1 MTTEILQPE
10 PEVAVVAPEITPDA
24 PAVEIPAVAE
34 VAASAAPEGH
44 TTVPTL
50 LTSDEEAAP
59 APTEEV
65 KPTQEK
71 AAPEA
76 KEEPAAEVKPEESP
90 PTPEVPAVALTV
102 EDFTLPEGVTAD
114 REKLGAFA
122 TKATELG
129 LSKDVA
135 QSMLDMHTG
144 ALKGFV
150 EAQSAEQHR
159 VFGEMRSQWRNDV
172 MADEQIGG
180 AGHQTAMA
188 AIARTRD
195 LLVPKED
202 RAAFNEFLMV
212 TGAGDHPALLKMLH
226 NAARYFDEG
235 QPVAAPKP
243 PADIGKKP
251 GRQGLRSLYNTPGS

>member
-10 PEVAVVAPEITPDA
+10 PEVAVVAPEVVPEA
-24 PAVEIPAVAE
+24 PAAETPAAVEVPAE
-34 VAASAAPEGH
+34 VAPEGH
-44 TTVPTL
+44 ASVPTL
-50 LTSDEEAAP
+50 LSSAEETAP

-65 KPTQEK
+65 KPPEEK
-71 AAPEA
+71 APEV
-76 KEEPAAEVKPEESP
+76 KEEAAAEVKPEEP
-90 PTPEVPAVALTV
+90 PPAEVPAVALTV

-122 TKATELG
+122 TKATEFG

-135 QSMLDMHTG
+135 QSLLDMHTG

-159 VFGEMRSQWRNDV
+159 VFGEMRSQWRNEV

-195 LLVPKED
+195 LLVPESD
-202 RAAFNEFLMV
+202 RAAFKEFLLV

-235 QPVAAPKP
+235 QPVTAPKP

-251 GRQGLRSLYNTPGS
+251 GRQGLRSLYNQPGT